1 MSSGRVYLWT
11 PDSHELLGGHVEK
24 AVVPLPGLTA
34 DAAGK
39 PRLSGRLVSVRNGGW
54 VNIPDSEGGIRAV
67 HIGDAQPD
75 DLGNFCFEPGR
86 GGGRMDKDKV
96 TLADADFRLRYI
108 QASHFGEV
116 NTYYHLHR
124 IASYVEA
131 LLKKLGAP
139 KLPQVIAVVNAHHA
153 ATEQNGVRDGELSPG
168 RWKAFQGGHYRLPG
182 RRFHIDELHPV
193 AETGEIHLGP
203 GRQLLADGAL
213 VRLAGD
219 RYRAN
224 ASHNAGIIYHEY
236 GHHITRHAADFR
248 GNALKSPQ
256 SQDNRKTALDE
267 GTCDYWTAAMLET
280 PHIWAWHRRHDEQ
293 EVHAR
298 SLVSRKTM
306 ADFDAGPKANPHTN
320 GTIWAAGLWDL
331 RAELKRSEDDGAR
344 KCDLLVLKTLLL
356 IGQIE
361 ADGVRELRRLRAD
374 YSRAMATLLE
384 ADKGLYS
391 GRHQSLILEC
401 FSRRR
406 IFLPRMSA
414 GEIRISSSNP
424 AASRLL
430 KRVSLEEIP
439 ADEDLCSGAELESYL
454 QERNEPPLSV
464 LAVGDI
470 MLGERTRKVIREE
483 GADYPFAGVVPLL
496 HRSEIVFGNQE
507 GPFAG
512 EAVKADRNFS
522 YRVNPR
528 LATALTR
535 ANVNVVT
542 LANNHLTDC
551 GRAGVLETL
560 AALNSAGVAVVGAA
574 ENKRTAHRPVIRR
587 AGRWRVGLLGYYWN
601 RRTAATSELPGSAMD
616 TPEDLRAD
624 IGALRR
630 KVDRVVVE
638 FHWGI
643 PYEREPLTEDREKA
657 RLAVDCG
664 ADVVVGHHPHVIQPL
679 EVYCGCPIFYSVGNF
694 AFGSGNSLAEGLMV
708 GFRFEEEETEVQ
720 VYSLYVKNR
729 DPRVNYQ
736 PKVLRGSA
744 GRRTLQRLAEMSG
757 ENGRFLTLET
767 GRAVMRLPASKE
779 GSSRERSS
787 REKECCA

>member
-1 MSSGRVYLWT
+1 MSNGRVYVWT
-11 PDSHELLGGHVEK
+11 PDSSEMLGGRVEK

-34 DAAGK
+34 DATGK
-39 PRLSGRLVSVRNGGW
+39 PRLSGCLVCMRNGGW
-54 VNIPDSEGGIRAV
+54 VNVPDSEGGIRAV
-67 HIGDAQPD
+67 PIGDAQPD
-75 DLGNFCFEPGR
+75 EQGNFCFEPGR
-86 GGGRMDKDKV
+86 GGGRMDKV
-96 TLADADFRLRYI
+96 TLADTDFRFRYI

-131 LLKKLGAP
+131 LLEELGAP

-153 ATEQNGVRDGELSPG
+153 ATEACGIRDGVRGTRQWLP
-168 RWKAFQGGHYRLPG
+168 FQGGHYRLPS
-182 RRFHIDELHPV
+182 RSYDIPEPNPLSHD
-193 AETGEIHLGP
+193 GEIHLGP
-203 GRQLLADGAL
+203 GWQLLSDGAL
-213 VRLAGD
+213 VRAAGD

-236 GHHITRHAADFR
+236 GHHITRYTADFR
-248 GNALKSPQ
+248 GNALRSPNGQ
-256 SQDNRKTALDE
+256 NNRKTALDE

-280 PHIWAWHRRHDEQ
+280 PHIWAWHRRHDER

-306 ADFDAGPKANPHTN
+306 DDFDAGPKANPHTN
-320 GTIWAAGLWDL
+320 GTIWAAALWDL
-331 RAELKRSEDDGAR
+331 RTELKRSADDGAR
-344 KCDLLVLKTLLL
+344 KCDVLVLKTLLS
-356 IGQIE
+356 IGQVE
-361 ADGVRELRRLRAD
+361 ADGAQELRRVRAD
-374 YSRAMATLLE
+374 YSRALATLLE
-384 ADKGLYS
+384 ADKALYS
-391 GRHQSLILEC
+391 GRHHSLILEC
-401 FSRRR
+401 FSRRK
-406 IFLPRMSA
+406 IFLPGMSA

-424 AASRLL
+424 AASKLL
-430 KRVSLEEIP
+430 KRVSVEEIP

-470 MLGERTRKVIREE
+470 MLGERTRKVIRDE

-496 HRSEIVFGNQE
+496 RRSEIVFGNQE

-512 EAVKADRNFS
+512 EAAKSDRNFS
-522 YRVNPR
+522 YRVNPK
-528 LATALTR
+528 LASALTR

-560 AALNSAGVAVVGAA
+560 AALASAGVATVGAA
-574 ENKRTAHRPVIRR
+574 ENERTAHRPVIRQ

-601 RRTAATSELPGSAMD
+601 RRTAATSDLPGSAMD

-630 KVDRVVVE
+630 QVDRVVVQ

-643 PYEREPLTEDREKA
+643 PYEREPQPEDREKA
-657 RLAVDCG
+657 HLAVDCG
-664 ADVVVGHHPHVIQPL
+664 ADVVVGHHPHVIQPM
-679 EVYCGCPIFYSVGNF
+679 EVYRGCPIFYSVGNF
-694 AFGSGNSLAEGLMV
+694 TFGSGNSLAEGLMV

-720 VYSLYVKNR
+720 VYPLYVKNR

-736 PKVLRGSA
+736 PKLLWGSA
-744 GRRTLQRLAEMSG
+744 GRKALQRLAEMSG

-767 GRAVMRLPASKE
+767 GRAVMRLPAS
-779 GSSRERSS
+779 

>member
-1 MSSGRVYLWT
+1 MSNGRVYLWT
-11 PDSHELLGGHVEK
+11 PDSRELLGGHVKKE
-24 AVVPLPGLTA
+24 VVPLPGLIA

-67 HIGDAQPD
+67 PIGDAQPD
-75 DLGNFCFEPGR
+75 DRGNFCFEPGR
-86 GGGRMDKDKV
+86 GGGRMDKV
-96 TLADADFRLRYI
+96 TLADSDFRLRYI

-131 LLKKLGAP
+131 LLEELGAP
-139 KLPQVIAVVNAHHA
+139 RLPQVIAVVNAHHA

-168 RWKAFQGGHYRLPG
+168 GWKAFQGGHYRLPG
-182 RRFHIDELHPV
+182 GRFHIDELHPV
-193 AETGEIHLGP
+193 AEKGEIHLGP
-203 GRQLLADGAL
+203 GRQLLTDGAL
-213 VRLAGD
+213 VRMAGD

-236 GHHITRHAADFR
+236 GHHITRHTADFR

-256 SQDNRKTALDE
+256 SQDNRKAALDE
-267 GTCDYWTAAMLET
+267 GICDYWTAAMLET

-293 EVHAR
+293 EVHVR

-306 ADFDAGPKANPHTN
+306 DDFDTGPDADPHTN
-320 GTIWAAGLWDL
+320 GTVWAAALWDL
-331 RAELKRSEDDGAR
+331 RTELKRNNAEDDGAR
-344 KCDLLVLKTLLL
+344 NCDLLVLKTLLL

-361 ADGVRELRRLRAD
+361 ADGARELRRVRAD
-374 YSRAMATLLE
+374 YSRAMASLLE

-401 FSRRR
+401 FSRRK
-406 IFLPRMSA
+406 IFLPGMSA
-414 GEIRISSSNP
+414 GEVRTSSSNP
-424 AASRLL
+424 AASKLL

-454 QERNEPPLSV
+454 QERNEPLLSV

-470 MLGERTRKVIREE
+470 MLGERTRKVICEE
-483 GADYPFAGVVPLL
+483 NADYPFAGVIPLL
-496 HRSEIVFGNQE
+496 RRSEIVFGNQE

-512 EAVKADRNFS
+512 EAAKADRNFS

-560 AALNSAGVAVVGAA
+560 AALASAGVAVVGAA
-574 ENKRTAHRPVIRR
+574 ENERTAHQPVIRQ

-643 PYEREPLTEDREKA
+643 PYEREPLPEDREKA

-664 ADVVVGHHPHVIQPL
+664 ADVVVGHHPHVIQPM
-679 EVYCGCPIFYSVGNF
+679 EVYRGCPIFYSVGNF
-694 AFGSGNSLAEGLMV
+694 TFGSGNSLAEGLMV

-720 VYSLYVKNR
+720 VYPLYVKNR

-744 GRRTLQRLAEMSG
+744 GRKTLQRLAEMSG
-757 ENGRFLTLET
+757 ENGRFLTFEA
-767 GRAVMRLPASKE
+767 GRAVMRLPV
-779 GSSRERSS
+779 SREPVS

>member
-1 MSSGRVYLWT
+1 MSNGRVYLWT
-11 PDSHELLGGHVEK
+11 PDNGELLGGRVEK

-54 VNIPDSEGGIRAV
+54 VNVPDSEGGIRAV
-67 HIGDAQPD
+67 PIGDAQPD
-75 DLGNFCFEPGR
+75 DRGNFCFEPGR

-108 QASHFGEV
+108 HASHFGEV

-131 LLKKLGAP
+131 LLEELGAP

-153 ATEQNGVRDGELSPG
+153 ATERDGVRDGELSPG

-193 AETGEIHLGP
+193 ADTGEIHLGP
-203 GRQLLADGAL
+203 GRQLLTEGAL
-213 VRLAGD
+213 VRVAGD

-236 GHHITRHAADFR
+236 GHHITRHTADFR

-293 EVHAR
+293 EVHVR

-306 ADFDAGPKANPHTN
+306 DDIETGPDADPHTN
-320 GTIWAAGLWDL
+320 GTIWAAALWDL
-331 RAELKRSEDDGAR
+331 RTELKDSEDDGAR
-344 KCDLLVLKTLLL
+344 KCDLLVLKTLIS

-361 ADGVRELRRLRAD
+361 ADGTRELRRVRAG
-374 YSRAMATLLE
+374 YSRALATLLE
-384 ADKGLYS
+384 ADKVLYS
-391 GRHQSLILEC
+391 GRHRSLILEC
-401 FSRRR
+401 FSRRK
-406 IFLPRMSA
+406 IFLPGINA
-414 GEIRISSSNP
+414 GEICISSSIP
-424 AASRLL
+424 AASKLL

-454 QERNEPPLSV
+454 RERNEPPISV

-470 MLGERTRKVIREE
+470 MLGERTRRVIREA
-483 GADYPFAGVVPLL
+483 GADYPFAGVTPLL
-496 HRSEIVFGNQE
+496 RRSEIVFGNQE

-512 EAVKADRNFS
+512 EATKADRNFS

-528 LATALTR
+528 LATALSR

-551 GRAGVLETL
+551 GRAGILETL
-560 AALNSAGVAVVGAA
+560 AALSSAGVAVVGAA
-574 ENKRTAHRPVIRR
+574 ENERAAHRPVIRQ

-601 RRTAATSELPGSAMD
+601 RRTAATSDLPGSAMD

-624 IGALRR
+624 IEALRR
-630 KVDRVVVE
+630 QVDRVIVQ

-643 PYEREPLTEDREKA
+643 PYEHEPLPEDREKA

-664 ADVVVGHHPHVIQPL
+664 ADVVIGHHPHVIQPM
-679 EVYCGCPIFYSVGNF
+679 EVYRGCPIFYSVGNF
-694 AFGSGNSLAEGLMV
+694 TFGSGNSLAEGLMV

-720 VYSLYVKNR
+720 VYPLYVKNR

-736 PKVLRGSA
+736 PKLLRGSA
-744 GRRTLQRLAEMSG
+744 GRKTLQRLAEMSG

-767 GRAVMRLPASKE
+767 GRAVMRLP
-779 GSSRERSS
+779 SS